1 MKKNKMK
8 SEKRVVSFLLP
19 MAVFFFLFGSPAI
32 GAEKIT
38 LMVWSHFVPAFN
50 EELEKQVAAWAKTKG
65 VEARVDFISYKELPT
80 KLVAE
85 AESKSGHD
93 IVNLRHMDPILFK
106 DSLADMDQL
115 AKSLG
120 SKYGGWIEIA
130 EQLAIK
136 DNHWKAI
143 PWFHWSMPIVYRLDY
158 FRAVG
163 ETRGKIHK
171 YTWDDLLKASEKLQ
185 KAGHPGG
192 FAINMGAYDSSDT
205 LYPLLWSFGATT
217 VDKNGQVVIDSPETA
232 RAIEYVKTLFK
243 FMPKDVLGW
252 DDASNNRYML
262 SGVGSWTINAPS
274 IYASALKDFPDLAR
288 EFDHAPMPAGPKG
301 RFRTSSTL
309 SLGVWKFSKNQ
320 ELATDLIGSLMEKKN
335 FYNIIS
341 ASSGFNQPF
350 LKEFRQHPIWRQ
362 TVPLNAYEP
371 VPEELR
377 LAGWPGPSGPEA
389 QKVFNMFVIPVMFA
403 KAVTGTP
410 TKEAMEWAEG
420 EIKRLYGK

>member
-1 MKKNKMK
+1 M
-8 SEKRVVSFLLP
+8 VIFFLLSI
-19 MAVFFFLFGSPAI
+19 AVVFYFFGSSAI
-32 GAEKIT
+32 AAEKIT
-38 LMVWSHFVPAFN
+38 LLIWSHFVPAFN

-93 IVNLRHMDPILFK
+93 IINLRHMDPILFK
-106 DSLADMDQL
+106 ESLVDLDTL
-115 AKSLG
+115 AKNLG

-130 EQLAIK
+130 EQLAFK

-143 PWFHWSMPIVYRLDY
+143 PWFHWSMPLMYRMDY

-163 ETRGKIHK
+163 ETREKIHK
-171 YTWDDLLKASEKLQ
+171 YTWDDFLKAAEKLH
-185 KAGHPGG
+185 KAGHLGG
-192 FAINMGAYDSSDT
+192 FAINTGAYDANDS
-205 LYPLLWSFGATT
+205 LYPLLWSFGAST
-217 VDKNGQVVIDSPETA
+217 VDKNGNVVINSPETA
-232 RAIEYVKTLFK
+232 KAIEYVKALFK

-288 EFDHAPMPAGPKG
+288 EFDHAPIPAGPKG
-301 RFRTSSTL
+301 RFRHSSTL

-320 ELATDLIGSLMEKKN
+320 ELAIDLIGSLMEKKN
-335 FYNIIS
+335 FYSTIFATN
-341 ASSGFNQPF
+341 GYNQPF
-350 LKEFRQHPIWRQ
+350 LKEYRQHPIWRQ
-362 TVPLNAYEP
+362 MIPLNAYEP
-371 VPEELR
+371 IIEELR
-377 LAGWPGPSGPEA
+377 LSGWPGPSGPEA
-389 QKVFNMFVIPVMFA
+389 QKVFTMFVVPVMFA

-410 TKEAMEWAEG
+410 TKEAMEWAEK